1 MLLLALESGIARPV
15 LAVAQTL
22 NDVDVRFGLT
32 VKVTDAVAPGVSG
45 LTAEMPSAA
54 ALHSMVVAAVWAHP
68 AGTSDT
74 NNLAPSWATNSK
86 LGLLSRLGPK
96 FVMLEVIVVARP
108 A

>member
-1 MLLLALESGIARPV
+1 MLALESGVARPV

-32 VKVTDAVAPGVSG
+32 VKVTEAVAPGVNG
-45 LTAEMPSAA
+45 LADEMPSAA
-54 ALHSMVVAAVWAHP
+54 AVHIMVVAAVWAQP

-96 FVMLEVIVVARP
+96 FVMLEVIVVA
-108 A
+108 

>member
-1 MLLLALESGIARPV
+1 MLALESGVARPV

-32 VKVTDAVAPGVSG
+32 VKVTEAVAPGVSG

-54 ALHSMVVAAVWAHP
+54 ALHSIVVAAVWAQP
-68 AGTSDT
+68 AGTSET
-74 NNLAPSWATNSK
+74 NSLAPSWATNSR

-96 FVMLEVIVVARP
+96 FVMLAVIVVARP

>member
-1 MLLLALESGIARPV
+1 MLFLAYESGVARPV

-32 VKVTDAVAPGVSG
+32 VKVTEAVAPGVNG
-45 LTAEMPSAA
+45 LADEMPSAA

-68 AGTSDT
+68 VGTSET
-74 NNLAPSWATNSK
+74 NSLAPSWATNSR

-96 FVMLEVIVVARP
+96 FVMLAVIVVARP
-108 A
+108 V

>member
-1 MLLLALESGIARPV
+1 MLALESGIARPV

-32 VKVTDAVAPGVSG
+32 VKVTEAVAPGVSG

-54 ALHSMVVAAVWAHP
+54 ALHSIVVAAVWTQP
-68 AGTSDT
+68 AGTSET
-74 NNLAPSWATNSK
+74 NNLAPSWATNSR

-96 FVMLEVIVVARP
+96 FVMLAVIVVARP

>member
-1 MLLLALESGIARPV
+1 MLLLALESGVARPV

-32 VKVTDAVAPGVSG
+32 VKVTEAVAPGING
-45 LTAEMPSAA
+45 LANEMPSAA
-54 ALHSMVVAAVWAHP
+54 ALHSIVVAAVWAQP

-96 FVMLEVIVVARP
+96 FVMLAVIVVARP